1 MNTQDKLNQIYNNLK
16 KNWTPQCEHLMG
28 AIFTYS
34 ADPYIIEDED
44 VAYDVAESINN
55 SKGHTVLTP
64 ADGEEWKTAMAQL
77 DLTPANKATEIHVY
91 NIPGGLKVCYPENWQ
106 YPDNI

>member
-1 MNTQDKLNQIYNNLK
+1 MNTQDKLNQIYNNIK
-16 KNWTPQCEHLMG
+16 DNFTPQCEHLMG

-64 ADGEEWKTAMAQL
+64 ADGEEWETAMAQL

-91 NIPGGLKVCYPENWQ
+91 DIPGGLKVCYPENWQ

>member
-1 MNTQDKLNQIYNNLK
+1 MTTQDKLNQIYNNLK

-28 AIFTYS
+28 AIFATN

-64 ADGEEWKTAMAQL
+64 ADGEEWETAMAQL
-77 DLTPANKATEIHVY
+77 DLTQANKATEIHVY
-91 NIPGGLKVCYPENWQ
+91 DIPGGLKVCYPEHWQ

>member
-64 ADGEEWKTAMAQL
+64 ADGEEWETAMAQL